1 MIKNDE
7 GHVAIRRYRQTGKLI
22 KVHGNSYAFVVQ
34 HNVNL
39 TWVRPEDVNAMVA
52 LKERACCGPKKKR
65 GNVYGLANQIDVN
78 VWLYGTRHGKEKK
91 S

>member
-1 MIKNDE
+1 MITNDG

-22 KVHGNSYAFVVQ
+22 KVRGNAYAFVVQ

-39 TWVRPEDVNAMVA
+39 TWVRPEDVDAIVA
-52 LKERACCGPKKKR
+52 LKEKACCGKKR
-65 GNVYGLANQIDVN
+65 AGNVYGLANQIDVN